1 MDLNTLANT
10 RIVDIPTAISDWISP
25 SKKPSDLTNTMA
37 PDDTFD
43 PPLVMNGLG
52 YLLDGITNTLVS
64 QSVTTGN
71 PETEIVF
78 TVYTETDLAHFT
90 LYLNL
95 QGNDVNYSGSDT
107 YITYTNDG
115 TVSVTDPHDYI
126 ADATITIA
134 VNDSSIPEKKTVT
147 ITIEF
152 EGSMGLTNMVVY
164 MWNTDRKASFV
175 NLIDV
180 IEVVAPVSEEEEE
193 RGEEDNRNNNNTP
206 STGSRSAVA
215 ADNSE
220 RDVTDDEG
228 DTQSSARSL
237 VASVV
242 GDQDDD
248 DDAQTLLLIRMWSGF
263 EPDLITD
270 AELLESLNLDYS
282 EVDIPAW
289 MMTELAVMVSN
300 GDVTVKEFKTALV
313 YMLDILIV

>member
-1 MDLNTLANT
+1 M
-10 RIVDIPTAISDWISP
+10 
-25 SKKPSDLTNTMA
+25 
-37 PDDTFD
+37 
-43 PPLVMNGLG
+43 
-52 YLLDGITNTLVS
+52 
-64 QSVTTGN
+64 
-71 PETEIVF
+71 
-78 TVYTETDLAHFT
+78 
-90 LYLNL
+90 
-95 QGNDVNYSGSDT
+95 
-107 YITYTNDG
+107 
-115 TVSVTDPHDYI
+115 TDPHDYI